1 MSSLGVWFDGAIM
14 SVEDDVTSSAW
25 PSDALRF
32 FLEDS
37 PVEIEV
43 DNTVSVKI
51 HSTIVTT
58 LKEHGLCFESSSD
71 VYNRE

>member
-14 SVEDDVTSSAW
+14 AVDDVDTSSAW

-37 PVEIEV
+37 PV
-43 DNTVSVKI
+43 
-51 HSTIVTT
+51 H
-58 LKEHGLCFESSSD
+58 
-71 VYNRE
+71 VYDERQNN